1 MHCAS
6 KAFRLSFGCGENVV
20 MMENCGNE
28 NKRDDGSG
36 SKLLGGDG

>member
-1 MHCAS
+1 MS
-6 KAFRLSFGCGENVV
+6 LQIGEKGSFGCENVV

>member
-1 MHCAS
+1 MS
-6 KAFRLSFGCGENVV
+6 LQIGEKGSFGCGENVV